1 MSAKLEKSVVLLL
14 LVILFVVM
22 ANTFFLQGFSL
33 TKEEAMEISR
43 RSDTVQWYMDRVVSY
58 SVEAY
63 YWNSTNVNQVR
74 EEFPYLQEQYPEN
87 RSVWTVVWNI
97 HTYLHANTSSSTIVH
112 VIDDET
118 GQIVYESQIGQR

>member
-1 MSAKLEKSVVLLL
+1 MNTRTEKLVVS
-14 LVILFVVM
+14 LVLVVFFV
-22 ANTFFLQGFSL
+22 AIASTLILQGFSL
-33 TKEEAMEISR
+33 TKDEAIEISR

-63 YWNSTNVNQVR
+63 YWNSTKVNQVR

-87 RSVWTVVWNI
+87 RSVWTVIWHI
-97 HTYLHANTSSSTIVH
+97 HTCLHAYTSSSIIFH

-118 GQIVYESQIGQR
+118 GQIVYEDQGRN